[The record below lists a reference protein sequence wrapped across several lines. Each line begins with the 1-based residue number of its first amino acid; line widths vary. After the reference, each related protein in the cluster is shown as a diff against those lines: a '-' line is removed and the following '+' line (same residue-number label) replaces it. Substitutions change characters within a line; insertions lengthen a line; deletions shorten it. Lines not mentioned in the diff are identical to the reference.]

1 MRSPRV
7 LLAAAAT
14 TALLA
19 APRAQARTPQRAH
32 QTTSS
37 ATHLELGVGADYIV
51 DPELGELNLTIGIDR
66 HLTRGL
72 SAGLRLGALVT
83 GSPTKFGAPIDA
95 YLRYRTH
102 GVYFQGLV
110 GPWLLFASG
119 DTVRF
124 HGGVGLGFYL
134 GGGVSAGL
142 EVGFLDHS
150 GIGGLRLAFA
160 L

>member
-1 MRSPRV
+1 MRSPR
-7 LLAAAAT
+7 LPLSLAAAAV
-14 TALLA
+14 LLV
-19 APRAQARTPQRAH
+19 APRAQARTTQHVQH
-32 QTTSS
+32 QSSS

-51 DPELGELNLTIGIDR
+51 DPQQGELNLTIAIDR
-66 HLTRGL
+66 HLARGL
-72 SAGLRLGALVT
+72 SGGLRLGALLT

-95 YLRYRTH
+95 YFRFRTH
-102 GVYFQGLV
+102 RVYFEGLV

-124 HGGVGLGFYL
+124 HGGVGLGLLL

-142 EVGFLDHS
+142 EVGFLGSS

-160 L
+160 F